1 MSAAPIAWPGPA
13 IPRVSRTSW
22 SWRGRSPPATALDH
36 LLIGRELAANR
47 QWREAITMLQTAL
60 RLEPDQA
67 SAKLLLAICEYN
79 VQPKRLDEALSNL
92 NDCIGSHSEL
102 VGLYLLR
109 ALVHGE
115 LAYQALSQ
123 IDHGRPAESASRSGA
138 RPRPRSS
145 RPRPTTGR
153 HSIATRATTSTTR
166 FWSTGAACCS
176 GPAGSMSRLPTWKP
190 PSG

>member
-1 MSAAPIAWPGPA
+1 MRRADCLARAGDIPGQQKELELA
-13 IPRVSRTSW
+13 RQ
-22 SWRGRSPPATALDH
+22 SPPVTALDH

-47 QWREAITMLQTAL
+47 QWREAIRTLQTAL

-92 NDCIGSHSEL
+92 NDCIGSHSDL
-102 VGLYLLR
+102 TGLYLLR

-123 IDHGRPAESASRSGA
+123 VDRGRPAEAKSLQSQADGRVPVGRGRLPHGA
-138 RPRPRSS
+138 RSPP
-145 RPRPTTGR
+145 GR
-153 HSIATRATTSTTR
+153 
-166 FWSTGAACCS
+166 
-176 GPAGSMSRLPTWKP
+176 
-190 PSG
+190 